1 MIINLLDQI
10 GNWNP
15 QLFREI
21 KGRLKMGNM
30 AIASAFSLGPQLL
43 LFMYYRAQLP
53 AALRNVDGAEPIH
66 NRFCVLKTTTDT
78 KLGSKCLTDALGN
91 LVIDWQKWLVEIFIW
106 LSIFS
111 VLALLVAGTYMLVS
125 DLDKEE
131 RRGTLNFIRLS
142 PQSAN
147 TIFIGKI
154 LGVPILLYLAAIL
167 VIPLH
172 LYSGLTAEIPLHEI
186 LGFYMAI
193 AASCSL
199 FYSTAMLFGLTTS
212 WLGGFQPWLASGIAL
227 FVFVISTIRLTESAV
242 DLGTFVSSIGI
253 LRYLISG
260 MIDKYEFNSLG
271 ADIDKLQWFYLP
283 IGKNIVS
290 GLILSLSICGI
301 GTYWMWQGWQ
311 RRFPNPTTTVF
322 SKRQSY
328 FAVIC
333 CQPIILGFALQSDP
347 LGYGKIFALFS
358 LNLVMLLIVI
368 ASLTSDRQ
376 SLYDWARYRQQI
388 VPSGQKLWRRYPL
401 LDLVWSEK
409 SPAIVAIAINLLSSS
424 FILLSGLILIPRG
437 EFQKSDTTIF
447 WGVIFGI
454 NLILIYATIT
464 QLFLFLKTRNQ
475 EIWAVGTICGAI
487 LLPPVILSMLLL
499 TPEKAPL
506 FWLSSTFP
514 IFWSFSP
521 YIGSGTTILIS
532 ILGQWTVLVL
542 LNLKLRS
549 QLKLAGESAS
559 KALLKS

>member
-1 MIINLLDQI
+1 MTLNLLDQI

-21 KGRLKMGNM
+21 KGRWKMGNM

-43 LFMYYRAQLP
+43 LFMYYMAQLP
-53 AALRNVDGAEPIH
+53 VALRNTKGAEPIY
-66 NRFCVLKTTTDT
+66 NRFCVLKTTDNT
-78 KLGSKCLTDALGN
+78 KSGEKCLTDTLGN
-91 LVIDWQKWLVEIFIW
+91 LVIDWPKWSVEIFTW
-106 LSIFS
+106 LSISS
-111 VLALLVAGTYMLVS
+111 VLVLLVAGTYMLVS

-147 TIFIGKI
+147 TIFLGKV

-172 LYSGLTAEIPLHEI
+172 LYTGLTAQIPLPEI

-193 AASCSL
+193 AASCAL
-199 FYSTAMLFGLTTS
+199 FYSAAMLFGLTTS

-227 FVFVISTIRLTESAV
+227 FVFIISTIKLTVTAG

-253 LRYLISG
+253 LRYLIFG
-260 MIDKYEFNSLG
+260 IITDKYAFGSLG
-271 ADIDKLQWFYLP
+271 IGIDKLQWFYLP

-290 GLILSLSICGI
+290 GMILSLSICGI

-333 CQPIILGFALQSDP
+333 CQPIILGFALQTNSIGNGEKIP
-347 LGYGKIFALFS
+347 LLI
-358 LNLVMLLIVI
+358 LNLVMFLIVI

-401 LDLVWSEK
+401 LDLIWSEK

-424 FILLSGLILIPRG
+424 LIVIGAVMFIPETMQGFNTNL
-437 EFQKSDTTIF
+437 F
-447 WGVIFGI
+447 WDVVIGM
-454 NLILIYATIT
+454 NLILIYAAIT

-499 TPEKAPL
+499 TSDKYPV

-514 IFWSFSP
+514 IFWTSSA
-521 YIGSGTTILIS
+521 YMGSGTTILLS
-532 ILGQWTVLVL
+532 IIGQWIVLVM

-559 KALLKS
+559 KALLKA

>member
-1 MIINLLDQI
+1 MTLNLLDQI

-53 AALRNVDGAEPIH
+53 AVLRNVDGAEPIY
-66 NRFCVLKTTTDT
+66 NRFCVLQATTDT
-78 KLGSKCLTDALGN
+78 KPGTKCLTDTLGN
-91 LVIDWQKWLVEIFIW
+91 LVIDWPKWSVEIFIW

-111 VLALLVAGTYMLVS
+111 VLVLLVAGTYMLVS

-142 PQSAN
+142 PQSGN

-154 LGVPILLYLAAIL
+154 LGVPILLYLAAIMA
-167 VIPLH
+167 IPLH
-172 LYSGLTAEIPLHEI
+172 LYSGLAAQIPLNEI
-186 LGFYMAI
+186 LCFYMAVV
-193 AASCSL
+193 ASCSL

-227 FVFVISTIRLTESAV
+227 FVFGISTIKLTVSAV

-260 MIDKYEFNSLG
+260 MIDRYQFNSLG
-271 ADIDKLQWFYLP
+271 VDIDKLQWFYLP
-283 IGKNIVS
+283 IGKSIVS
-290 GLILSLSICGI
+290 GMILSMSICGI

-333 CQPIILGFALQSDP
+333 CQPIILGFALQPNFTS
-347 LGYGKIFALFS
+347 YGNFALLS
-358 LNLVMLLIVI
+358 LNLVMFLIVI

-424 FILLSGLILIPRG
+424 LMIIGALILTP
-437 EFQKSDTTIF
+437 DTKQGFDKNLF
-447 WGVIFGI
+447 WGIIFGI
-454 NLILIYATIT
+454 NLILIYAAIT

-475 EIWAVGTICGAI
+475 EVWAVGTIGGAI

-499 TPEKAPL
+499 TSEKAPV
-506 FWLSSTFP
+506 FWLSTTFP
-514 IFWSFSP
+514 IFWTSWH
-521 YIGSGTTILIS
+521 YIESGTTILVS
-532 ILGQWTVLVL
+532 ILSQWTVLVL

-559 KALLKS
+559 RALMKA

>member
-1 MIINLLDQI
+1 MMLNLLDKI

-21 KGRLKMGNM
+21 KGRWKMGNM

-53 AALRNVDGAEPIH
+53 AVLRNVDGAEPIY
-66 NRFCVLKTTTDT
+66 NRFCLLKKTTDT
-78 KLGSKCLTDALGN
+78 KPGEKCLTDALGN
-91 LVIDWQKWLVEIFIW
+91 LMIDWQKWSVEIFTW

-147 TIFIGKI
+147 TIFVGKI

-172 LYSGLTAEIPLHEI
+172 LYTGLTAQIPLPEI
-186 LGFYMAI
+186 LGFYMAVV
-193 AASCSL
+193 ASCSL
-199 FYSTAMLFGLTTS
+199 FYSAAMLFGLTTS
-212 WLGGFQPWLASGIAL
+212 WLGGFQPWLASGFAL
-227 FVFVISTIRLTESAV
+227 FVFGISTIQLTVSAG
-242 DLGTFVSSIGI
+242 DLGAFVSSIGL
-253 LRYLISG
+253 LRYLIYG

-271 ADIDKLQWFYLP
+271 ADIHQLQWFYLP
-283 IGKNIVS
+283 IGKNLVS

-311 RRFPNPTTTVF
+311 RRFPNPTTTIF

-347 LGYGKIFALFS
+347 LAYGKTFPLLTLTLVLF
-358 LNLVMLLIVI
+358 LIVI
-368 ASLTSDRQ
+368 ASLTSERQ

-388 VPSGQKLWRRYPL
+388 VPSGHKLWRRYPL

-409 SPAIVAIAINLLSSS
+409 SPAIVAIAINLLNSSL
-424 FILLSGLILIPRG
+424 IVICGLIFID
-437 EFQKSDTTIF
+437 ETKVDKFDTTLF
-447 WGVIFGI
+447 WGVILGI

-475 EIWAVGTICGAI
+475 EIWAAGTLGGAI
-487 LLPPVILSMLLL
+487 LFPPVILSMLLL
-499 TPEKAPL
+499 TSEKAPV
-506 FWLSSTFP
+506 FWLSTTFP
-514 IFWSFSP
+514 IFWSFSS

-532 ILGQWTVLVL
+532 ILSQWTVLAL

-549 QLKLAGESAS
+549 QLRLAGQSAS
-559 KALLKS
+559 KALLKA

>member
-1 MIINLLDQI
+1 MTLNLLDQI

-53 AALRNVDGAEPIH
+53 AALRNTEGTEPIY
-66 NRFCVLKTTTDT
+66 NKFCVLKAATDT
-78 KLGSKCLTDALGN
+78 KPGEKCLTDTLGN
-91 LVIDWQKWLVEIFIW
+91 LVIDWPKWWLEIFIW
-106 LSIFS
+106 LSISS
-111 VLALLVAGTYMLVS
+111 VLVLLVAGTYMLVS

-142 PQSAN
+142 PQSA
-147 TIFIGKI
+147 TRIFLGKI

-172 LYSGLTAEIPLHEI
+172 LYSGLAAQIPLPEI

-227 FVFVISTIRLTESAV
+227 FVFGISTFKLTVSAV

-260 MIDKYEFNSLG
+260 MISQYDFGSLG
-271 ADIDKLQWFYLP
+271 AEIDNLQWFYLP
-283 IGKNIVS
+283 IGKNLVS

-311 RRFPNPTTTVF
+311 RRFSNPTTTVF

-333 CQPIILGFALQSDP
+333 CQPIILGFALQPNSPAYAHDFP
-347 LGYGKIFALFS
+347 LLA
-358 LNLVMLLIVI
+358 LNLIMFLIVI

-376 SLYDWARYRQQI
+376 SLYDWARYRKQI
-388 VPSGQKLWRRYPL
+388 VPSSQKLWRRYPL
-401 LDLVWSEK
+401 LDLIWSEK
-409 SPAIVAIAINLLSSS
+409 SPAIVAIAINLLSSVV
-424 FILLSGLILIPRG
+424 ILTPWMLLYKNETDGFGLIL
-437 EFQKSDTTIF
+437 SL
-447 WGVIFGI
+447 
-454 NLILIYATIT
+454 NLILIYAAIT
-464 QLFLFLKTRNQ
+464 QLFLFTKTRNQ
-475 EIWAVGTICGAI
+475 EMWAVITIASAI

-499 TPEKAPL
+499 TPEKAPILWL
-506 FWLSSTFP
+506 FSTFGVGLA
-514 IFWSFSP
+514 
-521 YIGSGTTILIS
+521 GSLTESGNTILLS
-532 ILGQWTVLVL
+532 ILTQWTVLAL

-549 QLKLAGESAS
+549 QLRLAGQSVS
-559 KALLKS
+559 KALLKA

>member
-1 MIINLLDQI
+1 MTLNLLDQI
-10 GNWNP
+10 GNGHP

-21 KGRLKMGNM
+21 KGRWKIGNM

-43 LFMYYRAQLP
+43 LFMFYRAQLP
-53 AALRNVDGAEPIH
+53 AALRNTEGTEPIS
-66 NRFCVLKTTTDT
+66 NTFCVLKMTTET
-78 KLGSKCLTDALGN
+78 KPGTKCLTDTLGN
-91 LVIDWQKWLVEIFIW
+91 LVIDWPKWWVEIFIW

-111 VLALLVAGTYMLVS
+111 VLVLLVAGTYMLVS

-142 PQSAN
+142 PQSAK
-147 TIFIGKI
+147 TIFMGKI

-167 VIPLH
+167 AIPLH
-172 LYSGLTAEIPLHEI
+172 LYSGLAAQIPLNEI

-193 AASCSL
+193 AASCAL

-227 FVFVISTIRLTESAV
+227 FVFGISTIKLTVSAG

-253 LRYLISG
+253 LRYLIFG
-260 MIDKYEFNSLG
+260 IIDRYEFNSLG
-271 ADIDKLQWFYLP
+271 VDIDKLQWFYLP
-283 IGKNIVS
+283 IGKSIVS
-290 GLILSLSICGI
+290 GMILSMSICGI
-301 GTYWMWQGWQ
+301 GTYWMWQGWL

-333 CQPIILGFALQSDP
+333 CQPIILGFTLQSHAADYNKDFP
-347 LGYGKIFALFS
+347 LLA
-358 LNLVMLLIVI
+358 LNLVMFLIVI

-409 SPAIVAIAINLLSSS
+409 SPAIIAIAINLLSSS
-424 FILLSGLILIPRG
+424 LMIIGALILTP
-437 EFQKSDTTIF
+437 DTKQGFDKNLF
-447 WGVIFGI
+447 WGVIIGM
-454 NLILIYATIT
+454 NLILIYAAIT

-475 EIWAVGTICGAI
+475 EIWAVGTIGGAI

-499 TPEKAPL
+499 TSEKAPV
-506 FWLSSTFP
+506 FWLSTTFP
-514 IFWSFSP
+514 IFWTSWH
-521 YIGSGTTILIS
+521 YIESGTTILFS
-532 ILGQWTVLVL
+532 ILSQWTVLAL

-559 KALLKS
+559 RALLKA

>member
-1 MIINLLDQI
+1 
-10 GNWNP
+10 
-15 QLFREI
+15 
-21 KGRLKMGNM
+21 
-30 AIASAFSLGPQLL
+30 
-43 LFMYYRAQLP
+43 
-53 AALRNVDGAEPIH
+53 
-66 NRFCVLKTTTDT
+66 
-78 KLGSKCLTDALGN
+78 
-91 LVIDWQKWLVEIFIW
+91 
-106 LSIFS
+106 

-147 TIFIGKI
+147 TIFLGKVF
-154 LGVPILLYLAAIL
+154 GVPILLYLAAIL

-172 LYSGLTAEIPLHEI
+172 LYTGLTAQIPLHEI
-186 LGFYMAI
+186 LSFYTAVV
-193 AASCSL
+193 ASCSL

-227 FVFVISTIRLTESAV
+227 FVFVISTVNLTVSAG

-253 LRYLISG
+253 LRYLVFG

-290 GLILSLSICGI
+290 GLILSLSICSI

-333 CQPIILGFALQSDP
+333 CQPIILGFALQSHAADYNKDFP
-347 LGYGKIFALFS
+347 LLT
-358 LNLVMLLIVI
+358 LNLVMFLIVI

-388 VPSGQKLWRRYPL
+388 VPSSHKLWRRYPL
-401 LDLVWSEK
+401 LDLIWSEK

-424 FILLSGLILIPRG
+424 LILVGSLILTP
-437 EFQKSDTTIF
+437 DTKQGFDTNLF
-447 WGVIFGI
+447 WGVIIGM

-475 EIWAVGTICGAI
+475 EIWAAGTICGAI

-499 TPEKAPL
+499 TLEKAPV
-506 FWLSSTFP
+506 FWLSTTLP
-514 IFWSFSP
+514 IFWTSSAYMEF
-521 YIGSGTTILIS
+521 GTTILFS
-532 ILGQWTVLVL
+532 ILSQWTVLAL
-542 LNLKLRS
+542 LNLKLKS

-559 KALLKS
+559 RALLKA

>member
-1 MIINLLDQI
+1 MTLNLLDQI

-21 KGRLKMGNM
+21 KGRWKMGNM

-43 LFMYYRAQLP
+43 LFMYYIAQLP
-53 AALRNVDGAEPIH
+53 VALRNTKGAEPIY
-66 NRFCVLKTTTDT
+66 NRFCVLKTTDNT
-78 KLGSKCLTDALGN
+78 KSGEKCLTDTLGN
-91 LVIDWQKWLVEIFIW
+91 LVIDWPKWSVEIFTW
-106 LSIFS
+106 LSISS
-111 VLALLVAGTYMLVS
+111 VLVLLVAGTYMLVS

-147 TIFIGKI
+147 TIFLGKV
-154 LGVPILLYLAAIL
+154 LGVPILLYLAAIM

-172 LYSGLTAEIPLHEI
+172 LYTGLTAQIPLPEI

-193 AASCSL
+193 AASCAL
-199 FYSTAMLFGLTTS
+199 FYSAAMLFGLTTS

-227 FVFVISTIRLTESAV
+227 FVFIISTIKLTVTAG

-253 LRYLISG
+253 LRYLVFGTISQYDFG
-260 MIDKYEFNSLG
+260 SLG
-271 ADIDKLQWFYLP
+271 ADIDNLQWFYLP

-301 GTYWMWQGWQ
+301 GTYWMCQGWQ

-333 CQPIILGFALQSDP
+333 CQPIILGFALQPNSSYGESFP
-347 LGYGKIFALFS
+347 LLT
-358 LNLVMLLIVI
+358 LNLVMFLIVI

-388 VPSGQKLWRRYPL
+388 VPSGHKLWRRYPL

-424 FILLSGLILIPRG
+424 LIVICGQILTHETKQR
-437 EFQKSDTTIF
+437 FDTNLF
-447 WGVIFGI
+447 WGVIIGM
-454 NLILIYATIT
+454 NLILIYAAIT

-499 TPEKAPL
+499 TSEKAPF

-514 IFWSFSP
+514 VFWSFSS
-521 YIGSGTTILIS
+521 YVGSGTTILVS
-532 ILGQWTVLVL
+532 ILSQWTVLVL

-559 KALLKS
+559 KALLKG

>member
-1 MIINLLDQI
+1 MTLNLLDQI

-43 LFMYYRAQLP
+43 LFMYYSTQLP
-53 AALRNVDGAEPIH
+53 VALRNVDRTEPIY
-66 NRFCVLKTTTDT
+66 NRFCVLKTTSDTKGGTKCFTDT
-78 KLGSKCLTDALGN
+78 LGN
-91 LVIDWQKWLVEIFIW
+91 LVINWPKWWVEIFIW
-106 LSIFS
+106 LSISS
-111 VLALLVAGTYMLVS
+111 VLVLLVAGTYMLVS

-147 TIFIGKI
+147 TIFLGKI

-172 LYSGLTAEIPLHEI
+172 LYSGLAAQIPLPEI
-186 LGFYMAI
+186 LGFYMAVV
-193 AASCSL
+193 ASCSL
-199 FYSTAMLFGLTTS
+199 FYSAAMLFGLTTS

-227 FVFVISTIRLTESAV
+227 FVFVISTIKLTVTAG

-253 LRYLISG
+253 LRYLIFG
-260 MIDKYEFNSLG
+260 IIDKYDFGSLG

-290 GLILSLSICGI
+290 GMILSLSICGI

-333 CQPIILGFALQSDP
+333 CQPIILGFALQTKSIV
-347 LGYGKIFALFS
+347 YGKDFPLLA
-358 LNLVMLLIVI
+358 LNLIMFLIVI

-388 VPSGQKLWRRYPL
+388 VPSNQKLWRRYPL

-424 FILLSGLILIPRG
+424 LIVICGLIYTLKTKM
-437 EFQKSDTTIF
+437 ETFDTNLF
-447 WGVIFGI
+447 WGVIFGM
-454 NLILIYATIT
+454 NLILIYAAIT

-475 EIWAVGTICGAI
+475 EIWAVGTIGGAI

-499 TPEKAPL
+499 TSEKFPL
-506 FWLSSTFP
+506 FWLSTTFP
-514 IFWSFSP
+514 VFWTSSH

-532 ILGQWTVLVL
+532 ILTQWTVLVL

-559 KALLKS
+559 KALLKA